1 MAKKK
6 SPAKMSIEE
15 AMEEL
20 QTIVSELETG
30 QESLESSL
38 TGFERGMALLK
49 TCHERLDAAAQR
61 IEIVTGAAED
71 GTVTTEVF
79 DTTATSSTATDG
91 SPQDDAGTPD

>member
-20 QTIVSELETG
+20 QDIVTELESG
-30 QESLESSL
+30 QESLEASL
-38 TGFERGMALLK
+38 TSFERGMTLLRS
-49 TCHERLDAAAQR
+49 CHERLDAAAQR

-71 GTVTTEVF
+71 GTVRTEVF
-79 DTTATSSTATDG
+79 DTTATAETESGEED
-91 SPQDDAGTPD
+91 